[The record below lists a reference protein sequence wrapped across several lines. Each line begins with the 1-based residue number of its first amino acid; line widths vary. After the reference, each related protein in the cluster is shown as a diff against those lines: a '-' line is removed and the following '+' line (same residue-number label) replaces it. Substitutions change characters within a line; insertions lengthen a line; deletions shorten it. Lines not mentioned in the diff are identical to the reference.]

1 MQDFIFNLPTKI
13 IFGKDKVSEIGKHIK
28 KFGPKVFMLYGEG
41 SIKNIGV
48 YDIVIDSLKKEGLDV
63 IEYSGVKSNPVLSH
77 TNKGIKVAKEK
88 RVNCILGVGG
98 GSVID
103 EAKAIAT
110 GFYYKGN
117 VWDFYKGKRNV
128 NKALP
133 IVSVLTIPATSSEVN
148 GGTVLTNEETRQKF
162 GFFNQHLIPQV
173 SILDPKVT
181 FSIPAEYTAYS
192 AVDVISH
199 MLEGYL
205 TNEADLVPVQDRI
218 IEVLI
223 KTVME
228 STEIIL
234 KDPKNYQERA
244 IFMWSAS
251 LANSG
256 IPSAGL
262 GNWSA
267 PNHMFGH
274 VLGGYYDIPHGAS
287 LSIIIPAW
295 MKYNLEEKTEK
306 FAKLARNVFGVNKKD
321 EKENA
326 KVAVQEFKKWF
337 KKIGAP
343 VSFGDAELP
352 TNELDDLAE
361 GVMEVAKIWG
371 IKGYSRNVI
380 LKILKLAL

>member
-13 IFGKDKVSEIGKHIK
+13 IFGKDKISEIGKHIK
-28 KFGPKVFMLYGEG
+28 KFGPKVFMLYGGG
-41 SIKNIGV
+41 SVKNIGV
-48 YDIVIDSLKKEGLDV
+48 YDIVIDSLKKEGLDI
-63 IEYSGVKSNPVLSH
+63 IEYSGVKSNPILSH
-77 TNKGIKVAKEK
+77 TNKGIKIAKEK

-103 EAKAIAT
+103 EAKAIAA

-117 VWDFYKGKRNV
+117 VWDFYKGEKNV

-133 IVSVLTIPATSSEVN
+133 VISILTIPATSSEVN
-148 GGTVLTNEETRQKF
+148 GATVLTNEETRQKF
-162 GFFNQHLIPQV
+162 GFFDQHLIPQV

-199 MLEGYL
+199 MLEGYF
-205 TNEADLVPVQDRI
+205 TNNAGWIPTQERI
-218 IEVLI
+218 IEGLI

-228 STEIIL
+228 TTEIIL
-234 KDPKNYQERA
+234 KNPEDYQGRA
-244 IFMWSAS
+244 TFMWAAS
-251 LANSG
+251 LSNSG

-274 VLGGYYDIPHGAS
+274 VLGGYYDIAHGAS

-295 MKYNLEEKTEK
+295 MEYKLEEKIKK
-306 FAKLARNVFGVNKKD
+306 FSKLARNVFGITKKNN
-321 EKENA
+321 KENA
-326 KVAVQEFKKWF
+326 KAAIQELKKWF

-343 VSFGDAELP
+343 VSFNDAGLP

-361 GVMEVAKIWG
+361 GVMEVAKIWR
-371 IKGYSRNVI
+371 IEGYSRDVI

>member
-234 KDPKNYQERA
+234 K
-244 IFMWSAS
+244 F
-251 LANSG
+251 
-256 IPSAGL
+256 
-262 GNWSA
+262 
-267 PNHMFGH
+267 
-274 VLGGYYDIPHGAS
+274 
-287 LSIIIPAW
+287 
-295 MKYNLEEKTEK
+295 K
-306 FAKLARNVFGVNKKD
+306 F
-321 EKENA
+321 
-326 KVAVQEFKKWF
+326 
-337 KKIGAP
+337 I
-343 VSFGDAELP
+343 
-352 TNELDDLAE
+352 
-361 GVMEVAKIWG
+361 
-371 IKGYSRNVI
+371 
-380 LKILKLAL
+380 